1 MVDTLEDRVKSTPT
15 DRALDAA
22 SRAADMAADM
32 AAVMEETAVDMAGAA
47 DLADTDTLTA
57 LTLETDTV
65 KLAADMVTSA
75 AGDMAVLGLNMVT
88 SAAVD
93 MAVLGLDIDIP
104 TNDTERLLHDR
115 LTSFRNRTRNSAEF
129 QCSQRCDIW

>member
-22 SRAADMAADM
+22 SRVADMAADMEDTATDM
-32 AAVMEETAVDMAGAA
+32 AAVMEETAVDMAAA
-47 DLADTDTLTA
+47 AALADTNTFTA
-57 LTLETDTV
+57 LTLETATV
-65 KLAADMVTSA
+65 KLGVDMVTSA
-75 AGDMAVLGLNMVT
+75 AGDMAVLGL
-88 SAAVD
+88 
-93 MAVLGLDIDIP
+93 DIDIL